1 MLKKSIDKN
10 GNEVSLLYNGVCE
23 LKLVNESKARVLGKI
38 ENRILKIYKPDTHIH
53 YKTKSIGFNAE
64 MIDKDF
70 GFDFIE
76 LEFRGNKY
84 LFSKELLVKN
94 GFYMQFKNTQYGN
107 SYELQKFLKFDII
120 EKYKQ

>member
-23 LKLVNESKARVLGKI
+23 LKLVMENKTRVLGKI
-38 ENRILKIYKPDTHIH
+38 ENRILKIYKPNSHIH
-53 YKTKSIGFNAE
+53 YKTNSIGFNAE
-64 MIDKDF
+64 LIDNDF
-70 GFDFIE
+70 GYDFIE

-84 LFSKELLVKN
+84 LFEKKIIVIN

-107 SYELQKFLKFDII
+107 SYELQKFLSMDII
-120 EKYKQ
+120 QNYKQ